1 MDNLTL
7 EWNDKF
13 SGLYSWYEIQDLIAE
28 SEWDLPPQDLLDYYI
43 YKNQNKKNLRIR
55 SRIF

>member
-43 YKNQNKKNLRIR
+43 LGLLKIG
-55 SRIF
+55 